1 MNRPVQKALAILAA
15 ACFAS
20 SFVSAVH
27 AQDHENS
34 IGLSIQSYTPTY
46 DQARNQYDN
55 AVAMSFTYEYLS
67 DKSSFLR
74 AGVGFLKHSG
84 DAYGRHF
91 IDGPRSTQALMP
103 LELSVGYRAPLSDD
117 GGHAIIVG
125 LGAQYLSYWESYPG
139 QRRLAAQGIGGI
151 LYIGPEFALTRRLR
165 LGLEYRVFGGAV
177 QARRPEGLLDI
188 DVGGSFLQVA
198 LRRVL

>member
-46 DQARNQYDN
+46 DQARYQYDN

-139 QRRLAAQGIGGI
+139 VKRVAAQGIGAI
-151 LYIGPEFALTRRLR
+151 FYVGPELAITKSLR
-165 LGLEYRVFGGAV
+165 IGLEYRVLVGDV
-177 QARRPEGLLDI
+177 QVRIPGQRYEVDLS
-188 DVGGSFLQVA
+188 GSFLQLAV
-198 LRRVL
+198 RRVL